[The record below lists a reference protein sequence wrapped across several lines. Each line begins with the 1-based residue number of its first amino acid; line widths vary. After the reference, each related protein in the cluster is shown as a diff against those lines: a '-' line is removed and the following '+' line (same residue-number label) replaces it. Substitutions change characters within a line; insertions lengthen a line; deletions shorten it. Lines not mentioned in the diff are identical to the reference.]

1 MSAVSR
7 KRIAFV
13 VGVVLVVYAG
23 SYLALRPLA
32 VGGQY
37 DLPFTEWDLHII
49 QPWTFGRTVSK
60 PEPDPFRA
68 AAEVF
73 YSPLLK
79 IDNLVNDEVAFAG
92 KTSLYIS
99 GGRMIIRRHLP
110 LKTRLPAN
118 LP

>member
-7 KRIAFV
+7 KRIALV

-49 QPWTFGRTVSK
+49 QPWTFGRPVSK
-60 PEPDPFRA
+60 PESDSFRA
-68 AAEVF
+68 VAEVF
-73 YSPLLK
+73 YSPLLR
-79 IDNLVNDEVAFAG
+79 IDNLVNDEVGFAG
-92 KTSLYIS
+92 KRSVYMS
-99 GGRMIIRRHLP
+99 AGRMVIRRKLP
-110 LKTRLPAN
+110 MQTKLPAKT
-118 LP
+118 P